1 MESFPND
8 LINDTLARLSMRL
21 KILFEEDYVKM
32 LEKKKG
38 REEVKIENGTSQ
50 EAYTSG
56 KKWSDI
62 ERGVKRERG
71 GGSRYLERI
80 RFYCQHEHKLQKN
93 TFGRG
98 VARTPSR
105 IEAIYERRLSKYP

>member
-1 MESFPND
+1 
-8 LINDTLARLSMRL
+8 MRL

-32 LEKKKG
+32 LEKKRKRRSQNRKWHFPRSVYFRKKMVG
-38 REEVKIENGTSQ
+38 YRTRCEE
-50 EAYTSG
+50 
-56 KKWSDI
+56 
-62 ERGVKRERG
+62 RER

>member
-71 GGSRYLERI
+71 GGLAISR
-80 RFYCQHEHKLQKN
+80 
-93 TFGRG
+93 G
-98 VARTPSR
+98 
-105 IEAIYERRLSKYP
+105 

>member
-21 KILFEEDYVKM
+21 KILFEEDYVKV
-32 LEKKKG
+32 LEKKRK
-38 REEVKIENGTSQ
+38 RRSQNGTSQ

-56 KKWSDI
+56 KKWLDI
-62 ERGVKRERG
+62 ERGVKRERR